1 MSTFKR
7 IISFGSSFV
16 RDAIEHENPKRPNH
30 NPSLLHIGKI
40 SFTRF
45 LAEKMDLPFYN
56 FGNGGASL
64 YNAFRHFY
72 LFLKHN
78 PNLIEDTLFI
88 WGFTFADRF
97 GFPQPNEELK
107 KDVLTYKVNGIDTG
121 HEFNHVYV
129 KKRKLPYSFQDM
141 EQFAW
146 IWDCSVQEATDVA
159 RFNTERIYDRGA
171 FEEHMR
177 MSIEVYQNYINSITE
192 NIIYINCVESN
203 MGYIPHTYRFPNG
216 ETSWRD
222 YIRGYDSIYRGEH
235 PNADDHKRM
244 SELLYTHIQ
253 EKFPEKIT

>member
-16 RDAIEHENPKRPNH
+16 RDAIEHENPKRASH
-30 NPSLLHIGKI
+30 DPSLIHIGGI
-40 SFTRF
+40 SFTKF
-45 LAEKMDLPFYN
+45 LAEKMGLPFFN

-78 PNLIEDTLFI
+78 PNLIEDTLFL

-97 GFPQPNEELK
+97 GFPQPNEKIK
-107 KDVLTYKVNGIDTG
+107 KGLLNTDAGKNTG
-121 HEFNHVYV
+121 EEFNYIKV
-129 KKRKLPYSFQDM
+129 KKRKLPYSHQDM
-141 EQFAW
+141 EAFAW
-146 IWDCSVQEATDVA
+146 IWDCTVEEMPTIA

-177 MSIEVYQNYINSITE
+177 MSVEIYQNYINSITE
-192 NIIYINCVESN
+192 NTVYINCVESN
-203 MGYIPHTYRFPNG
+203 MGYIPNTFRFPNG
-216 ETSWRD
+216 ETSWRS
-222 YIRGYDSIYRGEH
+222 YIEGYDSTYRGEH
-235 PNADDHKRM
+235 PNADDHKRL

-253 EKFPEKIT
+253 EKFPEKFS